1 MPLSRVLIANRGEI
15 AVRVIRACRS
25 LGIETVLAASEA
37 DRESLGARLAGRTV
51 CIGPPPAAQ
60 SYLNI
65 NALIAAAQGTGCDAI
80 HPGYGFLAESPAL
93 ADACTEQN
101 ITFIGPKAEQIR
113 RMGNKL
119 EARALALGFGVPTLP
134 GSLKVSSGEEAAAAA
149 RQIGFPVMLKAAAG
163 GGGRGMKIV
172 KAQDEIAAMFASA
185 SAEARAAF
193 KDDTLYLERFIPN
206 ARHIE
211 VQVLGDRFGHV
222 VHLGERDCSLQ
233 RRHQKLIE
241 ESPAPAITEVLREE
255 IRHAGVTLASRIGY
269 ENAGTVEFIVDQD
282 AGEFYFLEM
291 NTRIQVEHPV
301 SEFVS
306 GIDLVQEQL
315 RVARGEALR
324 FTQAD
329 LLLRGHSIECRINAE
344 LPHEGF
350 RPDPGLITQWLAPE
364 GPNIR
369 VDSHCYTGYRVPIF
383 YDSMLGKLIVYGF
396 DRAEALERMRRA
408 LEQFSIVGVGTTL
421 GFLRFVL
428 GHAEFAEG
436 RVNTHLVEDL
446 IAQMP
451 SPRRHERELKEHR

>member
-1 MPLSRVLIANRGEI
+1 MALSRVLVANRGEI

-37 DRESLGARLAGRTV
+37 DRESLAARLAGRTE

-65 NALIAAAQGTGCDAI
+65 NALVAAAQGTGCDAL

-93 ADACTEQN
+93 AEACAEHGMA
-101 ITFIGPKAEQIR
+101 FIGPRAEQIR
-113 RMGNKL
+113 QMGNKL
-119 EARALALGFGVPTLP
+119 EARALALRNGIPTLP
-134 GSLKVSSGEEAAAAA
+134 GSLKVASAEEAAAAA

-172 KAQDEIAAMFASA
+172 REPGELGPLFASA

-241 ESPAPAITEVLREE
+241 ESPAPAISEVLREE
-255 IRHAGVTLASRIGY
+255 IRRAGVALASKISY

-282 AGEFYFLEM
+282 AGSFFFLEM

-315 RVARGEALR
+315 RVARGDALR
-324 FTQAD
+324 FSQSD
-329 LLLRGHSIECRINAE
+329 VLLRGHAIECRINAE

-350 RPDPGLITQWLAPE
+350 RPDPGPIAEWTPPE

-369 VDSHCYTGYRVPIF
+369 VDSHCYPGYRVPIF
-383 YDSMLGKLIVYGF
+383 YDSLLAKLIVYGF
-396 DRAEALERMRRA
+396 DRAEAIARMRHA
-408 LEQFSIVGVGTTL
+408 LEQFSIVGVGTTIE
-421 GFLRFVL
+421 FLRFVL
-428 GHAEFAEG
+428 GHPGFAEG
-436 RVNTHLVEDL
+436 KVNTHLVEDL

-451 SPRRHERELKEHR
+451 PRRHERAKEHHS